1 MTCSSCAQK
10 DAEIYRLSL
19 VEARVQKLEA
29 ENLQLQNYADF
40 DKTYAGRFWDLVKGS
55 KALFEMLPDLVD
67 GYQVALEWEK
77 LTGSREPYKYLSTRA
92 AKEWPLPGWMDGDK
106 Q

>member
-1 MTCSSCAQK
+1 MTCQSCAQK

-29 ENLQLQNYADF
+29 ENLRLQEYADF
-40 DKTYAGRFWDLVKGS
+40 DQTYAGRFWDLVKDSRTLIEGI
-55 KALFEMLPDLVD
+55 PVLVE
-67 GYQVALEWEK
+67 GYKVALEWQK

-92 AKEWPLPGWMDGDK
+92 AKEWPIPGWMDK

>member
-1 MTCSSCAQK
+1 MTCQSCAQK

-29 ENLQLQNYADF
+29 ENLRLQDYADF
-40 DKTYAGRFWDLVKGS
+40 DQTCAGRMFDIMKGLQTMIAAFPKLVEDS
-55 KALFEMLPDLVD
+55 K
-67 GYQVALEWEK
+67 VALEWEK

-92 AKEWPLPGWMDGDK
+92 AKEWPMQGWMEK